1 MAEKKPAVSDDA
13 VRKATGK
20 SWQEWFRLLDKHG
33 AKKLAHRDIAKLVN
47 AKYLDS
53 SWWSQ
58 MVTVMYERARGL
70 REVHQTADGFV
81 AHVNKTFNVSLDKLY
96 AAWRDSAGRADWL
109 ATQGIEVTRENIN
122 KSMRMIWSD
131 GVS

>member
-1 MAEKKPAVSDDA
+1 MAKEKPAVSDDA

-20 SWQEWFRLLDKHG
+20 SWQEWFRLLDQHD

-53 SWWSQ
+53 QWWSQ
-58 MVTVMYERARGL
+58 MVTICYERARGL

-81 AHVNKTFNVSLDKLY
+81 AHVNKTFNVSLDKLFD
-96 AAWRDSAGRADWL
+96 AWKDLDSRTNWL
-109 ATQGIEVTRENIN
+109 AEKGIEVTRQTVN
-122 KSMRMIWSD
+122 KSMRL
-131 GVS
+131 